1 MAGTVSVVQSRKLFS
16 ERGSSRLP
24 KRKPKTIAKL
34 KQEAATLLQRL
45 VRMKYSNDNGMCE
58 CVTCGKVGHYKDMDG
73 GHFVSRKHNSVLLL
87 EENIHPQ
94 CKHCNKYL
102 NGNMDSYSLFMID
115 TYGMDAMREL
125 IQSKHQVKKFTEV
138 ELLDLIGEYK
148 LRIKEQEDRLAGV

>member
-1 MAGTVSVVQSRKLFS
+1 MEEA
-16 ERGSSRLP
+16 
-24 KRKPKTIAKL
+24 AKL
-34 KQEAATLLQRL
+34 TQKLVKMKAADHMGIT
-45 VRMKYSNDNGMCE
+45 E
-58 CVTCGKVGHYKDMDG
+58 CVTCGKQEHWKELDG
-73 GHFVSRKHNSVLLL
+73 GHFVPRAHKKHKLR

-125 IQSKHQVKKFTEV
+125 IQSKHQAKKFTEV